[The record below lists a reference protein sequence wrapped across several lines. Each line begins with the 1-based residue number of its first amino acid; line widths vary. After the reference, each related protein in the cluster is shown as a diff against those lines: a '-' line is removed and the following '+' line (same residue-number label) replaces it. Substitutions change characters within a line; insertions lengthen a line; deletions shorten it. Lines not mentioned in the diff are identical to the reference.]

1 MKAETYDYLCENAL
15 NRAIKDVL
23 QSIPE
28 HVQNQYSLS
37 YLNNF
42 DNKKKQFFKSMM
54 FREEMFVKNFLML
67 VKMGKN

>member
-42 DNKKKQFFKSMM
+42 DNKKSNFS
-54 FREEMFVKNFLML
+54 RE
-67 VKMGKN
+67 